1 MCTKN
6 GASQAHISI
15 CIREGGRYT
24 LATPFGGYSPFNLGS
39 THCFTLS
46 SPSLGVAWFEDE

>member
-1 MCTKN
+1 MHIKERKN
-6 GASQAHISI
+6 ASDAHMHQ
-15 CIREGGRYT
+15 EDGGRYT

-46 SPSLGVAWFEDE
+46 SPSLGVA